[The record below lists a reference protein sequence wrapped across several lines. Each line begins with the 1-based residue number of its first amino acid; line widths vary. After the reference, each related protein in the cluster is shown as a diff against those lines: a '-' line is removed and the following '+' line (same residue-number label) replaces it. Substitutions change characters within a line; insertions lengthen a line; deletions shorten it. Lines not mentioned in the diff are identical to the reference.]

1 MKERRIRWVGLV
13 AHLREKKSTE
23 FWVEHLKEGDCVMDE
38 GIDGTLILKWVLK
51 TCVGCMDW
59 IN

>member
-1 MKERRIRWVGLV
+1 MGLV